1 MMLISEQYTLE
12 QLREI
17 FGVPFAIGWKK
28 VVNAKIR
35 DLKARNE
42 LMEFKPFSEPSRS
55 RKRVRKFV
63 FLAKQE
69 ALQLSEGGA

>member
-12 QLREI
+12 QLREF
-17 FGVPFAIGWKK
+17 FGIESSAGWKK

-35 DLKARNE
+35 ELKSRNE